1 MGITPVRQPADPR
14 QITREVDW
22 YVYTDRAG
30 NQWLI
35 EGTHEGMVKPAAYGG
50 RL

>member
-1 MGITPVRQPADPR
+1 VRSPGDPGR
-14 QITREVDW
+14 TTREVDW

-35 EGTHEGMVKPAAYGG
+35 GGTHEGMVKPAVYRDG
-50 RL
+50 L